1 MGSDN
6 KEMLRS
12 LPAVDEL
19 LRQEAISEA
28 VETYPRTLVVRAVR
42 NVLDWNRQAIL
53 NGEAA
58 FDSQGFEQA
67 NLVKEILA
75 EIQHLASFTLRRVIN
90 GTGIIVH
97 TNLGRSLLCQ
107 DALDRLQLI
116 GSGYSNLEYDLEAGR
131 RGSRYVHAEA
141 ILCEITG
148 AEGALVVN
156 NNAGAVVLALNT
168 LAQGKEVVVSRGQLV
183 EIGGSFR
190 IPDIMS
196 RSGARLREVGCTNR
210 THLSDYEGAI
220 GPETALLLDVH
231 ASNYQIVGFTAE
243 VGLEELVELG
253 RKQEVPVMQD
263 LGSGCFV
270 DVTPFGL
277 QGEPLVQDTVRSGVD
292 VITFSG
298 DKLLGGTQAGIILGR
313 SAFIAELRRN
323 PLTRALR
330 VDKLTLAALE
340 ATLRLY
346 RDEDTA
352 IQAIPTLK
360 MIATDQKT
368 LVDRAQVLVKALRAN
383 TPESIEV
390 TIMDGSSMVGGGALP
405 TQTLPTK
412 LVAISSKEGSA
423 ARLEAHFRGY
433 VVPIIGRVEQEHFLL
448 DTRTLQPGD
457 EEVIVEAVGQLD
469 ISLRSSGPTIGF

>member
-1 MGSDN
+1 
-6 KEMLRS
+6 
-12 LPAVDEL
+12 
-19 LRQEAISEA
+19 
-28 VETYPRTLVVRAVR
+28 
-42 NVLDWNRQAIL
+42 
-53 NGEAA
+53 
-58 FDSQGFEQA
+58 
-67 NLVKEILA
+67 
-75 EIQHLASFTLRRVIN
+75 
-90 GTGIIVH
+90 
-97 TNLGRSLLCQ
+97 
-107 DALDRLQLI
+107 LDRLQLI
-116 GSGYSNLEYDLEAGR
+116 GSGYSNLEYDLEAGK

-148 AEGALVVN
+148 AEAALVVN
-156 NNAGAVVLALNT
+156 NNAGAVVLVLNT

-253 RKQEVPVMQD
+253 GKHEVPVMED

-277 QGEPLVQDTVRSGVD
+277 QGEPLVQDTVRSGAD

-298 DKLLGGTQAGIILGR
+298 DKLLGGTQAGIILGKR
-313 SAFIAELRRN
+313 EFIAKLRRN

-352 IQAIPTLK
+352 IQAIPTLN
-360 MIATDQKT
+360 MIATDIKT
-368 LVDRAQVLVKALRAN
+368 LEDRARGLVEALRAN
-383 TPESIEV
+383 IPESIVV
-390 TIMDGSSMVGGGALP
+390 TTMDGSSMVGGGALP

-412 LVAISSKEGSA
+412 LVAISSKEASA
-423 ARLEAHFRGY
+423 ARLEAYFRGC
-433 VVPIIGRVEQEHFLL
+433 VPPIIGRVEQELFLL
-448 DTRTLQPGD
+448 DVRTLQPGD
-457 EEVIVEAVGQLD
+457 EEAIVAAAAKLESV
-469 ISLRSSGPTIGF
+469 S

>member
-1 MGSDN
+1 MQDSDS

-19 LRQEAISEA
+19 LRQESISEA

-42 NVLDWNRQAIL
+42 NVLDRNRQAIL
-53 NGEAA
+53 NGKVAL
-58 FDSQGFEQA
+58 DSQGFEQA

-90 GTGIIVH
+90 ATGVIVH

-116 GSGYSNLEYDLEAGR
+116 GSGYSNLEYDLTAGR
-131 RGSRYVHAEA
+131 RGSRYVHAED

-148 AEGALVVN
+148 AESALVVN
-156 NNAGAVVLALNT
+156 NNAGAVLLALNT

-210 THLSDYEGAI
+210 THLYDYEGAI

-253 RKQEVPVMQD
+253 RKHEVPVMQD

-277 QGEPLVQDTVRSGVD
+277 QGEPLVQDTVRSGAD

-313 SAFIAELRRN
+313 REVIAELRRN

-346 RDEDTA
+346 RDENTA
-352 IQAIPTLK
+352 IQAIPTLR

-368 LVDRAQVLVKALRAN
+368 LEDRAQGLVKALRAN
-383 TPESIEV
+383 IPESIEV
-390 TIMDGSSMVGGGALP
+390 EIMDGSSMVGGGALP

-412 LVAISSKEGSA
+412 LVAISSKEASA
-423 ARLEAHFRGY
+423 ARLEAHFREY
-433 VVPIIGRVEQEHFLL
+433 VPPIIGRVEQELFLL

-457 EEVIVEAVGQLD
+457 EEVIVAAAEQLE
-469 ISLRSSGPTIGF
+469 SVS

>member
-1 MGSDN
+1 
-6 KEMLRS
+6 MLRY

-19 LRQEAISEA
+19 LRQKVISDA
-28 VETYPRTLVVRAVR
+28 VETYPRTLVVRAIR
-42 NVLDWNRQAIL
+42 NVLDRNRQAIL
-53 NGEAA
+53 KGEVALEPEE
-58 FDSQGFEQA
+58 FDQA
-67 NLVKEILA
+67 NLVNEIFEEL
-75 EIQHLASFTLRRVIN
+75 EHLASFTLRRVVN
-90 GTGIIVH
+90 GTGIIIH

-116 GSGYSNLEYDLEAGR
+116 GSGYSNLEYDLAAGK

-156 NNAGAVVLALNT
+156 NNAGAVVLVLNT
-168 LAQGKEVVVSRGQLV
+168 LAQGREVVVSRGQLV

-190 IPDIMS
+190 VPDIMA
-196 RSGARLREVGCTNR
+196 RSGALLREVGCTNR
-210 THLSDYEGAI
+210 THPDDYEGAI

-231 ASNYQIVGFTAE
+231 ASNYQIIGFTAE
-243 VGLEELVELG
+243 VGLGQLVELG
-253 RKQEVPVMQD
+253 RRHAVPVMQD

-270 DVTPFGL
+270 DLTRFGL
-277 QGEPLVQDTVRSGVD
+277 QGEPLVQDSVRSGAD

-313 SAFIAELRRN
+313 KELIARLKKN

-352 IQAIPTLK
+352 IQAIPTLR
-360 MIATDQKT
+360 MIATDLKT
-368 LVDRAQVLVKALRAN
+368 LEDRARGLVEALRAN
-383 TPESIEV
+383 MAESIGVE
-390 TIMDGSSMVGGGALP
+390 IMDGSSMVGGGALP
-405 TQTLPTK
+405 VQNLPTK
-412 LVAISSKEGSA
+412 LVAMSSKEMSA
-423 ARLEAHFRGY
+423 ARLEVRFRGY
-433 VVPIIGRVEQEHFLL
+433 MTPIIGRVEQELFLL
-448 DTRTLQPGD
+448 DVRTLQPGD
-457 EEVIVEAVGQLD
+457 EEIITAAA
-469 ISLRSSGPTIGF
+469 ISLSR

>member
-1 MGSDN
+1 MVGSGSQ
-6 KEMLRS
+6 EMLRS

-28 VETYPRTLVVRAVR
+28 IETYPRILVVRAIR
-42 NVLDWNRQAIL
+42 NVLDRTRKAIL
-53 NGEAA
+53 NGNLAI
-58 FDSQGFEQA
+58 DSQGFEQA
-67 NLVKEILA
+67 NLVKEIVA
-75 EIQHLASFTLRRVIN
+75 EIQDLASFTLRRVIN

-116 GSGYSNLEYDLEAGR
+116 GSGYSNLEYDLEAGK

-156 NNAGAVVLALNT
+156 NNAGAVVLVLNT

-190 IPDIMS
+190 IPEIMS

-210 THLSDYEGAI
+210 THLSDYEDAI
-220 GPETALLLDVH
+220 GSETALLLDVH

-253 RKQEVPVMQD
+253 RKHAVPVMQD

-270 DVTPFGL
+270 DVTAFGL
-277 QGEPLVQDTVRSGVD
+277 QGEPLVQDAVRSGVD

-298 DKLLGGTQAGIILGR
+298 DKLLGGTQAGIILGKR
-313 SAFIAELRRN
+313 EFIAELRRN

-346 RDEDTA
+346 RDQDTA
-352 IQAIPTLK
+352 IQAIPTLN

-368 LVDRAQVLVKALRAN
+368 LADRAHDLVKALRAN
-383 TPESIEV
+383 IPESIEV
-390 TIMDGSSMVGGGALP
+390 KTMDGFSMVGGGALP

-412 LVAISSKEGSA
+412 LVAISSKEASA
-423 ARLEAHFRGY
+423 ARLEAHFRGSMP
-433 VVPIIGRVEQEHFLL
+433 PIIGRVEQELFLL
-448 DTRTLQPGD
+448 DVRTLKPGD
-457 EEVIVEAVGQLD
+457 DEAIVAAAAKLENAN
-469 ISLRSSGPTIGF
+469 

>member
-1 MGSDN
+1 VGSDN

-28 VETYPRTLVVRAVR
+28 VETYPRTLVVRAIR
-42 NVLDWNRQAIL
+42 NVLDRTRQAIL
-53 NGEAA
+53 NGNLAI
-58 FDSQGFEQA
+58 DSQGFEQA
-67 NLVKEILA
+67 NLVKEIFT
-75 EIQHLASFTLRRVIN
+75 EIQDLASFTLRRVIN

-116 GSGYSNLEYDLEAGR
+116 GSGYSNLEYDLEAGK

-156 NNAGAVVLALNT
+156 NNAGAVVLVLNT

-210 THLSDYEGAI
+210 THLSDYEDAI

-231 ASNYQIVGFTAE
+231 ASNYQIIGFTAE

-253 RKQEVPVMQD
+253 RKHAVPVMQD

-270 DVTPFGL
+270 DVTAFGL

-298 DKLLGGTQAGIILGR
+298 DKLLGGTQAGIILGKR
-313 SAFIAELRRN
+313 EFIEELRRN

-346 RDEDTA
+346 RDQDTA
-352 IQAIPTLK
+352 IQAIPTLN
-360 MIATDQKT
+360 MIATDQET
-368 LVDRAQVLVKALRAN
+368 LADRAHDLVKALRDN
-383 TPESIEV
+383 IPESIEV
-390 TIMDGSSMVGGGALP
+390 TTMDGSSMVGGGALP

-412 LVAISSKEGSA
+412 LVAISSKEASA
-423 ARLEAHFRGY
+423 ARLEAHFRGHIP
-433 VVPIIGRVEQEHFLL
+433 PIIGRVEQELFLL
-448 DTRTLQPGD
+448 DVRTLQQGD
-457 EEVIVEAVGQLD
+457 EEAIVAAAAKLG
-469 ISLRSSGPTIGF
+469 SAN

>member
-1 MGSDN
+1 MVGSGS

-28 VETYPRTLVVRAVR
+28 VETYPRTLVVRAIR
-42 NVLDWNRQAIL
+42 NVLDRIRQAII
-53 NGEAA
+53 NGKLGI
-58 FDSQGFEQA
+58 DSRGFEQA
-67 NLVKEILA
+67 NLVEEILT
-75 EIQHLASFTLRRVIN
+75 EIQDLASFTLRRVIN

-116 GSGYSNLEYDLEAGR
+116 GSGYSNLEYDLEAGK

-148 AEGALVVN
+148 AEAALVVN
-156 NNAGAVVLALNT
+156 NNAGAVVLVLNT

-253 RKQEVPVMQD
+253 GKHEVPVMED

-277 QGEPLVQDTVRSGVD
+277 QGEPLVQDTVRSGAD

-298 DKLLGGTQAGIILGR
+298 DKLLGGTQAGIILGKR
-313 SAFIAELRRN
+313 EFIAKLRRN

-352 IQAIPTLK
+352 IQAIPTLN
-360 MIATDQKT
+360 MIATDIKT
-368 LVDRAQVLVKALRAN
+368 LEDRARGLVEALRAN
-383 TPESIEV
+383 IPESIVV
-390 TIMDGSSMVGGGALP
+390 TTMDGSSMVGGGALP

-412 LVAISSKEGSA
+412 LVAISSKEASA
-423 ARLEAHFRGY
+423 ARLEAYFRGC
-433 VVPIIGRVEQEHFLL
+433 VPPIIGRVEQELFLL
-448 DTRTLQPGD
+448 DVRTLQPGD
-457 EEVIVEAVGQLD
+457 EEAIVAAAAKLESV
-469 ISLRSSGPTIGF
+469 S

>member
-1 MGSDN
+1 MVGSGSKD
-6 KEMLRS
+6 MLRS

-28 VETYPRTLVVRAVR
+28 VETYPRTLVVRAIR
-42 NVLDWNRQAIL
+42 NVLDRMRQTILSGKLAI
-53 NGEAA
+53 
-58 FDSQGFEQA
+58 DSQGFEQA
-67 NLVKEILA
+67 NLVGEIVA
-75 EIQHLASFTLRRVIN
+75 EIQDLASFTLRRVIN

-116 GSGYSNLEYDLEAGR
+116 GSGYSTLEYDLEAGK

-156 NNAGAVVLALNT
+156 NNAGAVVLVLNT
-168 LAQGKEVVVSRGQLV
+168 LAQGKEVVVSRGQLI

-220 GPETALLLDVH
+220 GPETGLLLDVH

-243 VGLEELVELG
+243 VDLEELVELG
-253 RKQEVPVMQD
+253 RKHEVPVMQD

-277 QGEPLVQDTVRSGVD
+277 QGEPLVQDTIRSGAD

-313 SAFIAELRRN
+313 KEFIAELRRN
-323 PLTRALR
+323 PLTRAFR

-352 IQAIPTLK
+352 IQAIPTLR
-360 MIATDQKT
+360 MIATDHKT
-368 LVDRAQVLVKALRAN
+368 LTDRAHGLVETLRAII
-383 TPESIEV
+383 PESIEV
-390 TIMDGSSMVGGGALP
+390 EIMDGSSMVGGGALP

-412 LVAISSKEGSA
+412 LVAISSKEAST
-423 ARLEAHFRGY
+423 ARLEAHFRGHMP
-433 VVPIIGRVEQEHFLL
+433 PIIGRVEQELFLL
-448 DTRTLQPGD
+448 DVRTLQPDD
-457 EEVIVEAVGQLD
+457 EEAIVAAAAKLD
-469 ISLRSSGPTIGF
+469 ILLD

>member
-1 MGSDN
+1 MVGSGS

-19 LRQEAISEA
+19 LRQEAITEA
-28 VETYPRTLVVRAVR
+28 VQTYPRTLVVRAIR
-42 NVLDWNRQAIL
+42 NVLDRMRQALL
-53 NGEAA
+53 NGKIAI
-58 FDSQGFEQA
+58 DSQGFEQA
-67 NLVKEILA
+67 NLVGEIVA
-75 EIQHLASFTLRRVIN
+75 EIQDLASFTLRRVIN

-116 GSGYSNLEYDLEAGR
+116 GSGYSTLEYDLEAGS

-141 ILCEITG
+141 ILCELTG

-156 NNAGAVVLALNT
+156 NNAGAVVLVLNT

-183 EIGGSFR
+183 EIGGAFR

-220 GPETALLLDVH
+220 GPETGLLLDVH

-243 VGLEELVELG
+243 VGLEKLVELG
-253 RKQEVPVMQD
+253 RKHEIPVMQD

-277 QGEPLVQDTVRSGVD
+277 QGEPLVQDTVRSGAD

-313 SAFIAELRRN
+313 KEFIAELRRN
-323 PLTRALR
+323 PLTRAFR

-352 IQAIPTLK
+352 IQAIPTLR

-368 LVDRAQVLVKALRAN
+368 LVDRAQGLLQTLRAN
-383 TPESIEV
+383 IPESIEV
-390 TIMDGSSMVGGGALP
+390 EIMDGSSMVGGGALP

-412 LVAISSKEGSA
+412 LVAISSKEASA

-433 VVPIIGRVEQEHFLL
+433 LPPIIGRVEQELFLL
-448 DTRTLQPGD
+448 DVRTLQPDD
-457 EEVIVEAVGQLD
+457 EEAIVAAAAKLD
-469 ISLRSSGPTIGF
+469 L

>member
-1 MGSDN
+1 VGSDN

-28 VETYPRTLVVRAVR
+28 VETYPRTLVVRAIR
-42 NVLDWNRQAIL
+42 NVLDRNRQAIL
-53 NGEAA
+53 NGKAT
-58 FDSQGFEQA
+58 FDSQGFELA
-67 NLVKEILA
+67 ILVKEILA
-75 EIQHLASFTLRRVIN
+75 EIQLLASFTLRRVIN

-148 AEGALVVN
+148 AEAALVVN
-156 NNAGAVVLALNT
+156 NNAGAVVLVLNT

-190 IPDIMS
+190 IPDIMA

-253 RKQEVPVMQD
+253 RKHEVPVMQD

-277 QGEPLVQDTVRSGVD
+277 QGEPLVQ
-292 VITFSG
+292 
-298 DKLLGGTQAGIILGR
+298 GIILGKR
-313 SAFIAELRRN
+313 EFVAELRRN
-323 PLTRALR
+323 PLTRAFR

-360 MIATDQKT
+360 MIATDQET
-368 LVDRAQVLVKALRAN
+368 LVDSAQVLLKALRAN
-383 TPESIEV
+383 IPESIEV
-390 TIMDGSSMVGGGALP
+390 TTMDGSSMVGGGALP
-405 TQTLPTK
+405 TQTIPTT
-412 LVAISSKEGSA
+412 LVAISSKEVSA

-433 VVPIIGRVEQEHFLL
+433 VPPIIGRVEQELFLL
-448 DTRTLQPGD
+448 DVRTLQPGD
-457 EEVIVEAVGQLD
+457 EEAIAAAAAKLESV
-469 ISLRSSGPTIGF
+469 S